1 MKNQEDLSKTV
12 SVPADIELAKKLV
25 WLMDDAFKIPVI
37 NKRVGLDPIIGLI
50 PAVGDVLT
58 SLISLLIVIA
68 LVRNGA
74 PAKLII
80 RMLFNVLIDFL
91 IGGIPIIGDLWDF
104 FYQANRKNLQLLID
118 HHSTISSQIKD
129 Q

>member
-1 MKNQEDLSKTV
+1 
-12 SVPADIELAKKLV
+12 
-25 WLMDDAFKIPVI
+25 MDDAFKIPVI